1 MIKYNLKASQKSFE
15 AIDPPSKYYVEL
27 DDLLNGKYL
36 NNVEGFLVVKNVFSH
51 EIIDSLRNEYFSMF
65 EGDYMYDGNEWIHV
79 KRSKLSH
86 GVGLHPSTI
95 FVRSKSFCDLFN
107 QVS

>member
-1 MIKYNLKASQKSFE
+1 MTKYNLKASQKSFE

-51 EIIDSLRNEYFSMF
+51 DLYLKLQ
-65 EGDYMYDGNEWIHV
+65 IHPFNY
-79 KRSKLSH
+79 SNL
-86 GVGLHPSTI
+86 
-95 FVRSKSFCDLFN
+95 LFYLLY
-107 QVS
+107 

>member
-51 EIIDSLRNEYFSMF
+51 EIIDSL
-65 EGDYMYDGNEWIHV
+65 
-79 KRSKLSH
+79 SKE
-86 GVGLHPSTI
+86 
-95 FVRSKSFCDLFN
+95 
-107 QVS
+107 